1 MLDHLDYFLPML
13 HLRPHHLID
22 IIRNIGQERP
32 VIPHAYGH
40 AQHTITRAMLEGE
53 INEIRLT
60 IGSDDLCQPCIHL
73 SPEGLCRD
81 LLPQLEYPLR
91 KQQYNDELDRQVL
104 AFLNLEDGVVMRLAD
119 FLDLM
124 EDQLEGLTAICTHPK
139 ENMESRKTGMIN
151 GVDLLRKMYSGRNF

>member
-1 MLDHLDYFLPML
+1 ML

-22 IIRNIGQERP
+22 IIRNIGQGRP

-40 AQHTITRAMLEGE
+40 AQHTITWAMMEGE

-73 SPEGLCRD
+73 SPEGLCKD
-81 LLPQLEYPLR
+81 ILPQLEYTLG

-104 AFLNLEDGVVMRLAD
+104 AFLCLEDGAVIRLAD
-119 FLDLM
+119 FLNLM
-124 EDQLEGLTAICTHPK
+124 EDQLEELTAICLHPK
-139 ENMESRKTGMIN
+139 EILEKRKAGMIN
-151 GVDLLRKMYSGRNF
+151 GVAFLRKMNSRRSF